1 MAVGGGREGGAS
13 WGVGWGGWGAV
24 GVGGKELGTVTIN

>member
-13 WGVGWGGWGAV
+13 WGGGWGAV
-24 GVGGKELGTVTIN
+24 RWGLGGKELGTVTIN